1 MPCDNF
7 LNCATC
13 HNLKPSLAII
23 IDNVDQYFKN
33 KNKNFTSKNPHSAVC
48 QILMNGWKLVTLV
61 WCYGYSCNELA

>member
-48 QILMNGWKLVTLV
+48 QILMNG
-61 WCYGYSCNELA
+61 